1 MSLITKAR
9 NHPAAIARVVLDTN
23 VGLALFAFGDESCA
37 ALLAALRSGQLQAV
51 ANAVARSEW
60 SRVLQRAE
68 LRLDATRRIQAAQMF
83 DALVTVIST
92 DAVAGTDAVTL
103 PRCRDPDDQIF
114 LELAR
119 DSGAAVLY
127 SRDRELLKL
136 SRQTQRR
143 AGFVVLRPQDY
154 RA

>member
-1 MSLITKAR
+1 M
-9 NHPAAIARVVLDTN
+9 LDTN
-23 VGLALFAFGDESCA
+23 VGLALFAYADASCA
-37 ALLAALRSGQLQAV
+37 ALLAALRTGQRQAV
-51 ANAVARSEW
+51 ASAVARSEW

-68 LRLDATRRIQAAQMF
+68 LKLDATRRIQAAQMF
-83 DALVTVIST
+83 DALVTLIST
-92 DAVAGTDAVTL
+92 DTAAAAGAVTL

-143 AGFVVLRPQDY
+143 ASFVVLRPEDFC
-154 RA
+154 A